1 MFIVAYQG
9 LGDSGSGWSG
19 IVKMIKDELPHV
31 KWLLPNAPSRSISA
45 NRGFVMPG
53 WFDIPSWDLADKRE
67 DRDGMLESAR
77 TIDKYIQDEINAGIP
92 SERIVV
98 GGFSQGGSMSL
109 LAGLTARREDGLFGG
124 KYGWKLGGV
133 AVLSGWM
140 PLHEAFPKVVFTP
153 LHTRAS
159 TNHFLRWSPPT

>member
-1 MFIVAYQG
+1 
-9 LGDSGSGWSG
+9 
-19 IVKMIKDELPHV
+19 
-31 KWLLPNAPSRSISA
+31 
-45 NRGFVMPG
+45 MPG
-53 WFDIPSWDLADKRE
+53 WFDLPSWNLGDKHE

-92 SERIVV
+92 VERIVV

-124 KYGWKLGGV
+124 KSGWKLGGV

-140 PLHEAFPKVVFTP
+140 PLQDAFLKVALYP
-153 LHTRAS
+153 LPNTDNS
-159 TNHFLRWSPPT
+159 NMFS